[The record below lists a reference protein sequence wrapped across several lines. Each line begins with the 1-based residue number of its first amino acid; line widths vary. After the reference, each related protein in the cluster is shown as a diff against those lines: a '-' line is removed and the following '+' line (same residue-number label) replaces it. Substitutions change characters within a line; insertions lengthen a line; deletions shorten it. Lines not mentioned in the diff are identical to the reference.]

1 MAVVVNPGLDRSGM
15 KFVLTIRMILTNVVL
30 VSPAVHC
37 NLSQNGID
45 HQVCMADASS
55 HVEEE
60 CVDHGPG
67 LNDDSSAFQ
76 QHSPGFQ
83 LCTPPQRSVSE
94 SELSKISKQHNTIA
108 HIRKMPSQTCVLSLV
123 QSGTVKLSKP
133 VALWTQQDV
142 CKWLKKHCPN
152 QHQVYSDAFKQHD
165 ITGRALMRLTDRK
178 LERMGIMQE
187 SQRQYILQQVLQ
199 LRVREEVRTLQLLTQ
214 GTRAHTHTKA
224 VSHL

>member
-1 MAVVVNPGLDRSGM
+1 MAVE
-15 KFVLTIRMILTNVVL
+15 
-30 VSPAVHC
+30 AVHC

-55 HVEEE
+55 HVEEVS
-60 CVDHGPG
+60 VDQDPG
-67 LNDDSSAFQ
+67 LDDDSLGFQ
-76 QHSPGFQ
+76 QYSPGFQ
-83 LCTPPQRSVSE
+83 RCTPPQRSVSE
-94 SELSKISKQHNTIA
+94 SELSK
-108 HIRKMPSQTCVLSLV
+108 P
-123 QSGTVKLSKP
+123 GTVKLSKP

-152 QHQVYSDAFKQHD
+152 QHHIYSDAFKQHD

-214 GTRAHTHTKA
+214 GCFSWQTLHTQDVFCFLHHS
-224 VSHL
+224 V